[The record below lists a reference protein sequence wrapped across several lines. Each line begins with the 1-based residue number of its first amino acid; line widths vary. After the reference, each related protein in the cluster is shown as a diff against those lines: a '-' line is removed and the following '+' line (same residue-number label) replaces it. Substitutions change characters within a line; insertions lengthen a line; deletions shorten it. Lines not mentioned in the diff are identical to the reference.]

1 MLGFPGEWKAGAS
14 FTLIMLLLPFLQDAT
29 DNDTG
34 AGVRKILSSN
44 PGSQTDSRLIFRK
57 CLALVKL

>member
-34 AGVRKILSSN
+34 AGVRKILKARILESGRSELKSWVPN
-44 PGSQTDSRLIFRK
+44 
-57 CLALVKL
+57 